1 MSIPKTLLGA
11 LRQVPQ
17 TGETGWGSE
26 GTQILVDLIDS
37 NNITV
42 QKLASGSLVFVL
54 NVATAPALAAGATL
68 TPTATVMRVLST
80 GGLVTLSAVTAI
92 TAGEYDEQHLEVVG
106 TDAVNRVTIP
116 NAGIMSINGLI
127 TLGLGTRISLAWDN
141 GAMLWREK
149 SRNN

>member
-11 LRQVPQ
+11 TRQVPQ

-42 QKLASGSLVFVL
+42 QKLSSGALVFVL
-54 NVATAPALAAGATL
+54 NVVTAAALAAGATL
-68 TPTATVMRVLST
+68 TPAATVMRVLST
-80 GGLVTLSAVTAI
+80 GGAVTLSAATAI
-92 TAGEYDEQHLEVVG
+92 TAGQFDEQHLEVVG
-106 TDAVNRVTIP
+106 TDAVNTVTIP
-116 NAGIMSINGLI
+116 DAGIMDINGLI
-127 TLGLGTRISLAWDN
+127 LLGLGTRISLAWDN